1 MTMITLPDGFRQ
13 GIVLL
18 AYGLALMWGLAL
30 VDLVSGRQVSSR
42 LGIQPRRLVG
52 LPGILVA
59 PLLHQNLAHLLA
71 NSAPLVILGSLVLL
85 WGLPVL
91 GLVTGLGWLGSGLGS
106 WLLGRPGT
114 RHLGASGLVFAYLG
128 FLLLR
133 GYFDRTPPS
142 LAIALVVGLFYGGSL
157 WGLLPLQRGKSW
169 IGHGCGFLA
178 GALGAHQL
186 ALWQSW
192 WMGCG

>member
-1 MTMITLPDGFRQ
+1 MVTLPEGFRQ
-13 GIVLL
+13 GITLL

-30 VDLVSGRQVSSR
+30 VDLLFAHRGLTH

-52 LPGILVA
+52 LPGIVVA
-59 PLLHQNLAHLLA
+59 PLLHQNLPHLLA

-85 WGLPVL
+85 RGLTAL
-91 GLVTGLGWLGSGLGS
+91 ALVTALAWLGSGLGS
-106 WLLGRPGT
+106 WLLGRAGT
-114 RHLGASGLVFAYLG
+114 CHLGASGLVFGYLG

-133 GYFDRTPPS
+133 GYFDRTLPS
-142 LAIALVVGLFYGGSL
+142 LAISLVVGFLYGGSL

-169 IGHGCGFLA
+169 VGHGSGFLA

-186 ALWQSW
+186 ELWQSW
-192 WMGCG
+192 GLGGR